1 MAKKLVLLITTLL
14 LSATLAFAGG
24 QAEEGDAGAQ
34 EAAEGESEQVYY
46 EGWLAG
52 AGADATLNTTATH
65 RLDYYVNHPLAAIT
79 WKGALQPLLAEE
91 WEMQQ
96 DGKVFVF
103 HLREDVKWHDGEDLT
118 AEDVVFS
125 YNAYADPKVGSR
137 WAIKASSIMGYRAFQ
152 NGDADSLEGVTAID
166 EDTVRV
172 ELSKEMPLWPKL
184 EQTYLVIFPEHLLGD
199 TPPEQLI
206 QDPYWRNRV
215 GTGPFKWDEYKDD
228 QFISLVRN
236 EDYFMGA
243 PELERIVLRMF
254 ADASTHVAAL
264 QKGEIHTTAYE
275 TTLISVDDVERLD
288 SEENIDVVLMEKGT
302 PTFLRMNHDRE
313 WGDVRIRKAIRY
325 GIDVESIL
333 DSIYPGARPAITMF
347 PQDWAVPDEGL
358 IQYEYDPE
366 RARELLD
373 EAGWTPRD
381 VDFVYHYGDQL
392 NQSLIV
398 ALQQN
403 LKDIGINIQPR
414 KMDPAGLHA
423 LQDSDEFDMG
433 YFASGMGLD
442 PSTGENVVATGSVLS
457 QGYSNT
463 ELDELFQEGKAL
475 SEREDREPIYQEIS
489 EILNDE
495 LPSIWLWHDIRP
507 LGFNTKVKGP
517 KSHWEE
523 QGSIYF
529 NMPVYNEIHKWRI
542 TE

>member
-1 MAKKLVLLITTLL
+1 MAKKLVLLTTILL
-14 LSATLAFAGG
+14 LSASLAFAGG
-24 QAEEGDAGAQ
+24 QEEEGGGGAQ
-34 EAAEGESEQVYY
+34 AAEPEEMEQVYY
-46 EGWLAG
+46 EGWLSG
-52 AGADATLNTTATH
+52 CGSDATLNTTCTH

-79 WKGALQPLLAEE
+79 WQGGVQPLLAED
-91 WEMQQ
+91 WEMQE
-96 DGKVFVF
+96 DGKVFIF
-103 HLREDVKWHDGEDLT
+103 NLREDVEWHDGEDFT

-125 YNAYADPKVGSR
+125 YNAYANPKVGSR
-137 WAIKASSIMGYRAFQ
+137 WAIKASTIMGYQAFQ

-166 EDTVRV
+166 ENTVRV
-172 ELSKEMPLWPKL
+172 ELSREMPLWPKL
-184 EQTYLVIFPEHLLGD
+184 EQTYLVVFPEHLLGD
-199 TPPEQLI
+199 TAPEQLI

-215 GTGPFKWDEYKDD
+215 GTGPFKWEEYKAD
-228 QFISLVRN
+228 QYISLVPN

-243 PELERIVLRMF
+243 PELDRIVLRLY

-264 QKGEIHTTAYE
+264 EAGEIHTTAYE
-275 TTLISVDDVERLD
+275 TTLISVNDVERLESKQD
-288 SEENIDVVLMEKGT
+288 IDVVIMEKGS

-325 GIDVESIL
+325 GIDIESIL
-333 DSIYPGARPAITMF
+333 EAIYPGARPAITMF

-358 IQYEYDPE
+358 NQYEYDPE

-373 EAGWTPRD
+373 EAGWSGRD

-403 LKDIGINIQPR
+403 LADIGINIKPR

-423 LQDSDEFDMG
+423 LQNSDDFDMG

-442 PSTGENVVATGSVLS
+442 PATGENVVATGSVLS
-457 QGYSNT
+457 QGYSNPT
-463 ELDELFQEGKAL
+463 VDELFQEGKSL
-475 SEREDREPIYQEIS
+475 SERADRQPIYQEIS

-495 LPSIWLWHDIRP
+495 LPSIWLWYDIRP
-507 LGFNTKVKGP
+507 LGFNTNVKGP

-523 QGSIYF
+523 QGIIYF
-529 NMPVYNEIHKWRI
+529 NMPVYNEIHNWRI
-542 TE
+542 QE